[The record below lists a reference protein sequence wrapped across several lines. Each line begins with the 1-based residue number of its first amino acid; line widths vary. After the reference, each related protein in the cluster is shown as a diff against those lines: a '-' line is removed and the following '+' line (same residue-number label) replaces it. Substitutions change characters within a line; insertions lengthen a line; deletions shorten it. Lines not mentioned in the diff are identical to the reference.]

1 MTTTARRYTSK
12 SRARQ
17 TKAVAYRAFLSL
29 LAFLF
34 VTFYAPLLALAGA
47 AIAHWTVGLS
57 LEQGNAW
64 ITTGCRIGHAVYG
77 YGLFCGAL

>member
-1 MTTTARRYTSK
+1 MTTTARHYS
-12 SRARQ
+12 SQARTRQ
-17 TKAVAYRAFLSL
+17 IKVIAYRAFLTL

-34 VTFYAPLLALAGA
+34 VTFYAPLFALAGA
-47 AIAHWTVGLS
+47 ALAHWTVGLT

-64 ITTGCRIGHAVYG
+64 ISTGCRIGHAVYG